1 MVRLDRITT
10 RGGDRGETSLG
21 DGTRVRKDT
30 LRIEAIGRVDETN
43 AAIGLMRL
51 VTGAGAPDSDL
62 AAADA
67 MLDRIQHD
75 LFDLGA
81 DLCTPIAEDE
91 DATQRLRIVP
101 AQLERLD
108 EEVASMNAG
117 LPALRSFVLPGG
129 TPASSWAHHA
139 RTMARAAE
147 RAVVALAAAEQVNPD
162 AVRYLNRLSDHLF
175 VLGRWLNGRGGSEVL
190 WRPGA
195 NR

>member
-21 DGTRVRKDT
+21 DGTRVRKDA

-43 AAIGLMRL
+43 AALGLMRR
-51 VTGAGAPDSDL
+51 VTGAGEAGSDL
-62 AAADA
+62 AQADA
-67 MLDRIQHD
+67 MLDRVQHD

-81 DLCTPIAEDE
+81 DLCMPVEPGEDP
-91 DATQRLRIVP
+91 ARRLRIV
-101 AQLERLD
+101 ASQLERL
-108 EEVASMNAG
+108 EAEVAAMNAD
-117 LPALRSFVLPGG
+117 LPPLTSFVLPGG
-129 TPASSWAHHA
+129 SAASAWAHHA
-139 RTMARAAE
+139 RTQARAAE
-147 RAVVALAAAEQVNPD
+147 RAVVALAAVEPINPD

-175 VLGRWLNGRGGSEVL
+175 VLGRWLNGRGTAEVL

>member
-21 DGTRVRKDT
+21 DGTRVRKDS
-30 LRIEAIGRVDETN
+30 LRIEAIGRVDEAN
-43 AAIGLMRL
+43 AAIGLLRL
-51 VTGAGAPDSDL
+51 VTAAGEAGSDL
-62 AAADA
+62 AQADA

-81 DLCTPIAEDE
+81 DLCMPVEPGEDP
-91 DATQRLRIVP
+91 AKRLRIVP
-101 AQLERLD
+101 AQLERL
-108 EEVASMNAG
+108 EAEVAKMNAD

-129 TPASSWAHHA
+129 SAASAWAHHA
-139 RTMARAAE
+139 RTLARAAE
-147 RAVVALAAAEQVNPD
+147 RAVVALAGAEAVNAD

-175 VLGRWLNGRGGSEVL
+175 VLGRWLNGRGTSEVL

>member
-51 VTGAGAPDSDL
+51 VTGAGAPGSDL
-62 AAADA
+62 ATADA
-67 MLDRIQHD
+67 MLNRIQHD

-81 DLCTPIAEDE
+81 DLCTPIAEEGDVKE
-91 DATQRLRIVP
+91 RLRIVP
-101 AQLERLD
+101 AQLARLE
-108 EEVASMNAG
+108 EEVASMNAR
-117 LPALRSFVLPGG
+117 LPPLRSFVLPGG

-147 RAVVALAAAEQVNPD
+147 RAVVALAAAERVNPD

-175 VLGRWLNGRGGSEVL
+175 VLGRWLNGRGASEVL

>member
-21 DGTRVRKDT
+21 DGTRVRKDA
-30 LRIEAIGRVDETN
+30 LRIEAIGRVDEAN
-43 AAIGLMRL
+43 AAIGLLRR
-51 VTGAGAPDSDL
+51 VTGAGEPGSDL
-62 AAADA
+62 ARADA

-81 DLCTPIAEDE
+81 DLCMPLEPGEDPG
-91 DATQRLRIVP
+91 QRLRVVP
-101 AQLERLD
+101 AQIERL
-108 EEVASMNAG
+108 ETEAAAMNAD
-117 LPALRSFVLPGG
+117 LPALASFVLPGG
-129 TPASSWAHHA
+129 SAASAWAHHA
-139 RTMARAAE
+139 RTIARAAE
-147 RAVVALAAAEQVNPD
+147 RAVVALAGSEPVNPE

-175 VLGRWLNGRGGSEVL
+175 VLGRWLNDRGASEVL

>member
-21 DGTRVRKDT
+21 DGTRVRKDA
-30 LRIEAIGRVDETN
+30 LRIEAIGKVDEAN
-43 AAIGLMRL
+43 AAIGLLRR
-51 VTGAGAPDSDL
+51 VTGAGAPGSDL
-62 AAADA
+62 AQADA

-81 DLCTPIAEDE
+81 DLCMPVEPGEEPA
-91 DATQRLRIVP
+91 QRLRIVP
-101 AQLERLD
+101 GQLERL
-108 EEVASMNAG
+108 EAEVAAMNAD
-117 LPALRSFVLPGG
+117 LPALTSFVLPGG
-129 TPASSWAHHA
+129 SAASAWAHHA
-139 RTMARAAE
+139 RTLARAAE
-147 RAVVALAAAEQVNPD
+147 RAVVALAASEPVNPE

-175 VLGRWLNGRGGSEVL
+175 VLGRWLNGRGASEVL

>member
-21 DGTRVRKDT
+21 DGTRVRKDA

-43 AAIGLMRL
+43 AAIGLLRR
-51 VTGAGAPDSDL
+51 VTGAGEEGSDL
-62 AAADA
+62 ARADA

-81 DLCTPIAEDE
+81 DLCMPVEPGEDP
-91 DATQRLRIVP
+91 AQRLRIV
-101 AQLERLD
+101 ASQLERL
-108 EEVASMNAG
+108 EAEVAAMNAD
-117 LPALRSFVLPGG
+117 LPALKSFVLPGG
-129 TPASSWAHHA
+129 SAASAWAHHA
-139 RTMARAAE
+139 RTLARAAE
-147 RAVVALAAAEQVNPD
+147 RAVVALAAAEPVNPE

-175 VLGRWLNGRGGSEVL
+175 VLGRWLNGRGASEVL